1 MSRRNSLQNQVRLS
15 LIAPQPF
22 PISRI
27 QDKENSKVF
36 HSQCIPI
43 KMPQVFH
50 SHLIIFFV
58 SLRSSLI
65 FTPLICISHCIP
77 PSHSHSPHLPHQLL
91 VWRPPAELTAAT
103 TPTSIYRYQTA
114 TSQLSALISFSL
126 LLLRGRRLCCCCCC
140 SSSSCCCCRSSRE
153 IYYPDSLNLFM
164 AA

>member
-1 MSRRNSLQNQVRLS
+1 M
-15 LIAPQPF
+15 
-22 PISRI
+22 
-27 QDKENSKVF
+27 F
-36 HSQCIPI
+36 HFQCIPI

-65 FTPLICISHCIP
+65 FTPLISISHCIP
-77 PSHSHSPHLPHQLL
+77 PSPSHSPHLPHQLL

-126 LLLRGRRLCCCCCC
+126 LLLRGRRLCCCCCS